1 MIDIHLFGI
10 TTPTGK
16 YLESIFKNKSEQ
28 YNLIGYSRSNKIY
41 NSINFEEEN
50 LLIYSNKNIL
60 ISCAPI
66 WDFAN
71 FINILHKKNTNL
83 LNKINSMIVC
93 SSSSVITKK
102 YAFNEFDKA
111 LVKKFEVSENK
122 LLDICKNLDIKCFI
136 VRPTM
141 IYGSIE
147 GYHDKNIR
155 LIVKIMR
162 LMPVIF
168 IPKTSGLRQPIHAN
182 QLAKVI
188 YFITSFYAFNKENI
202 IASKVFNIGGDEE
215 LTYKKLILRLK
226 DAFPKKDPINN
237 CYIAELPITIFILL
251 LIPLSIFSPKLFE
264 LFLRMKSNLSGFLKS
279 SIFIKENP
287 KKFPVRPIFK

>member
-16 YLESIFKNKSEQ
+16 YIERIFKNKSEE
-28 YNLIGYSRSNKIY
+28 YNLIGYSRSNKVY
-41 NSINFEEEN
+41 KSINFEEEN
-50 LLIYSNKNIL
+50 LLISSNKSIL

-71 FINILHKKNTNL
+71 YINNLHKKNINL
-83 LNKINSMIVC
+83 INKINSIIVC

-102 YAFNEFDKA
+102 FAFNEFDKA

-141 IYGSIE
+141 IYGSID

-162 LMPVIF
+162 LMPFIF
-168 IPKTSGLRQPIHAN
+168 IPKTTGLRQPIHAH
-182 QLAKVI
+182 QLAKII
-188 YFITSFYAFNKENI
+188 YFITSFYSFNKGNS
-202 IASKVFNIGGDEE
+202 IASKVFNVGGDEE
-215 LTYKKLILRLK
+215 LTYKKMILRLK
-226 DAFPKKDPINN
+226 DSFPKNDPINN

-251 LIPLSIFSPKLFE
+251 LIPLGIFSPKLFE
-264 LFLRMKSNLSGFLKS
+264 LFLRIKSNLSGFTKS
-279 SIFIKENP
+279 SLLIKQNP
-287 KKFPVRPIFK
+287 EKFPVRPIFK

>member
-16 YLESIFKNKSEQ
+16 YIERIFKNKSEE
-28 YNLIGYSRSNKIY
+28 YNLIGYSRSNKMY
-41 NSINFEEEN
+41 KSINFEEEN
-50 LLIYSNKNIL
+50 LLIYSNKSIL

-71 FINILHKKNTNL
+71 FINNLQKKNIKL
-83 LNKINSMIVC
+83 INKINSIIVC

-102 YAFNEFDKA
+102 FAFNEFDKA
-111 LVKKFEVSENK
+111 LVKKFEVSEDK

-141 IYGSIE
+141 IYGSID

-162 LMPVIF
+162 LMPFIF
-168 IPKTSGLRQPIHAN
+168 IPKTSGLRQPIHAH
-182 QLAKVI
+182 QLAKII
-188 YFITSFYAFNKENI
+188 YFITSFYSFNKGNSI
-202 IASKVFNIGGDEE
+202 TSKVFNVGGDEE
-215 LTYKKLILRLK
+215 LTYKKMILRLK
-226 DAFPKKDPINN
+226 DSFPKNDPINN

-251 LIPLSIFSPKLFE
+251 LIPLGIFSPKLFE
-264 LFLRMKSNLSGFLKS
+264 LFLRIKSNLSGFTKTSLL
-279 SIFIKENP
+279 IKQNP
-287 KKFPVRPIFK
+287 EKFPVRPIFK

>member
-16 YLESIFKNKSEQ
+16 YIERIFKNKSEE
-28 YNLIGYSRSNKIY
+28 YNIIGYSRSDKMY
-41 NSINFEEEN
+41 KSINFEEKN
-50 LLIYSNKNIL
+50 LFIYSNKSML

-71 FINILHKKNTNL
+71 FINNSYKKNTNL
-83 LNKINSMIVC
+83 LKKINSMIIC

-102 YAFNEFDKA
+102 FAFNEFDKE
-111 LVKKFEVSENK
+111 LVKKLELSENK

-141 IYGSIE
+141 IYGSID
-147 GYHDKNIR
+147 GYHDKNIS

-162 LMPVIF
+162 LMPFIF
-168 IPKTSGLRQPIHAN
+168 IPKNTGLRQPIHAL

-188 YFITSFYAFNKENI
+188 YFITSFYALNKENS

-226 DAFPKKDPINN
+226 DSFPRKDPINN

-264 LFLRMKSNLSGFLKS
+264 LFLRMKSNLSGFLKA
-279 SIFIKENP
+279 SILIKQNP
-287 KKFPVRPIFK
+287 KKFPAKPICK

>member
-16 YLESIFKNKSEQ
+16 YIERIFNNKSEE
-28 YNLIGYSRSNKIY
+28 YNLIGYSRSDKKY
-41 NSINFEEEN
+41 KSINFENEN
-50 LLIYSNKNIL
+50 LLIYSDKNIL

-71 FINILHKKNTNL
+71 FINNLYKKNTNL

-102 YAFNEFDKA
+102 FAFNEFDKE
-111 LVKKFEVSENK
+111 LVKKLELSENK
-122 LLDICKNLDIKCFI
+122 ILDICKNLDIKCFI
-136 VRPTM
+136 IRPTM
-141 IYGSIE
+141 IYGSID

-162 LMPVIF
+162 LMPIIF
-168 IPKTSGLRQPIHAN
+168 IPKNTGLRQPIHAN

-188 YFITSFYAFNKENI
+188 YFITSFYAFNKENNI
-202 IASKVFNIGGDEE
+202 LSKVFNIGGDEE

-226 DAFPKKDPINN
+226 DTFPRKDPINN
-237 CYIAELPITIFILL
+237 CYVAELPITIFFLL
-251 LIPLSIFSPKLFE
+251 LIPISIFSPKLFE
-264 LFLRMKSNLSGFLKS
+264 SFLRMKSNLSGFLKS
-279 SIFIKENP
+279 SNLIKQIPE
-287 KKFPVRPIFK
+287 KFPVKPIFK

>member
-16 YLESIFKNKSEQ
+16 YIERIFNNKSEE
-28 YNLIGYSRSNKIY
+28 YNLIGYSRKDKKY
-41 NSINFEEEN
+41 KSINFEKEN
-50 LLIYSNKNIL
+50 LLIYSDKNIL

-71 FINILHKKNTNL
+71 FINNLYKKNTNL

-102 YAFNEFDKA
+102 FAFNEFDKE
-111 LVKKFEVSENK
+111 LVSKLELSENK

-136 VRPTM
+136 IRPTM
-141 IYGSIE
+141 IYGSID

-162 LMPVIF
+162 LMPIIF
-168 IPKTSGLRQPIHAN
+168 IPKTTGLRQPIHAN

-188 YFITSFYAFNKENI
+188 YFITTFYAFNNENSI
-202 IASKVFNIGGDEE
+202 SSKVFNIGGDEE

-226 DAFPKKDPINN
+226 DTFPRKDPINN
-237 CYIAELPITIFILL
+237 CYIAELPSTIFILL
-251 LIPLSIFSPKLFE
+251 LIPLGIFSPKIFE

-279 SIFIKENP
+279 SILIKQNP
-287 KKFPVRPIFK
+287 KKFPVRPICK